1 MFSFQDLVLGN
12 ADFANLKIT
21 KYFGNLSCSD
31 LFAGYFSVYVFC
43 LVIIHIIKFLCT
55 VDKLI
60 LSSHRAIC
68 HFLLV
73 VSHRNICLL
82 VAAIP
87 YVAPTIFE
95 SYISICLPSMIFI
108 THYLYLIFFFWLVV

>member
-1 MFSFQDLVLGN
+1 MFSFKDLVLGN

-43 LVIIHIIKFLCT
+43 LVIIHIFKFLCT

-60 LSSHRAIC
+60 LSSHKAIC

-73 VSHRNICLL
+73 VSHSNI
-82 VAAIP
+82 
-87 YVAPTIFE
+87 YVFWWLQFLMLHPQSLNLI
-95 SYISICLPSMIFI
+95 
-108 THYLYLIFFFWLVV
+108 YLFVYQA